1 MEFSSRYD
9 WGILVWLIMRR
20 KVNSSMI
27 IQAHFK
33 LNKASEMDLL
43 GSIMGKMESGVIRY
57 FDFKLVH
64 LLKFKISWNFE
75 SWNVLIQ
82 KTSLTRFW
90 ISSLKNRKVSTSI
103 WTVGDKINRNHEFL
117 VELKWVNYLKSDR
130 PFILTELSNNRYSVY
145 LPKNLM

>member
-75 SWNVLIQ
+75 SWNVLIK
-82 KTSLTRFW
+82 KTPLTRFW